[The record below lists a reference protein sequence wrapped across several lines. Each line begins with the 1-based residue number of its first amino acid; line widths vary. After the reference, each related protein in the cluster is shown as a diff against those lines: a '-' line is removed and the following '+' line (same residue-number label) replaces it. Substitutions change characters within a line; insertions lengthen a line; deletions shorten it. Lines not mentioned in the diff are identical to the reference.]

1 MRGSLAAMIEPEIS
15 PWTEPELRLGF
26 RELADA
32 ARREGHEFLFRMETE
47 WREGGLRFDSPG
59 ECLFIARLES
69 GLVGLSGICRDP
81 YQPREDIGRL
91 RHVYVDASFRSRGL
105 GRRLVLAC
113 LATAGARFHSIRLK
127 TLNPVAAGLY
137 ERIGFHAVLEDG
149 EPVTHVLRRGDV
161 YRDVG

>member
-91 RHVYVDASFRSRGL
+91 RHVYVMHPFARAVSVAVSCWHASRRPARGS
-105 GRRLVLAC
+105 
-113 LATAGARFHSIRLK
+113 TAFG
-127 TLNPVAAGLY
+127 
-137 ERIGFHAVLEDG
+137 
-149 EPVTHVLRRGDV
+149 
-161 YRDVG
+161 